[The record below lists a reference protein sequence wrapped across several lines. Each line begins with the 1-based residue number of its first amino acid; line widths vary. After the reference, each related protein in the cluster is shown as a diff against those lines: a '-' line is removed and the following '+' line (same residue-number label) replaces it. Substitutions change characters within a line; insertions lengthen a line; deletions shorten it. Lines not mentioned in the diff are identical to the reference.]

1 MEIVD
6 VKEIQENEEFEKFI
20 LGIKIE
26 SPEDAITLYSL
37 FNHAQILESF
47 KISQRNRVAI
57 RKFIEAKYPNVTDEF
72 VDFFVKANEDLRYAI
87 NLAS

>member
-26 SPEDAITLYSL
+26 SPGDAITLYSL
-37 FNHAQILESF
+37 FNHAPILESF

-57 RKFIEAKYPNVTDEF
+57 RQFIEAKYPNVTDEF
-72 VDFFVKANEDLRYAI
+72 VDFFSKANEDLRYAI
-87 NLAS
+87 NHS

>member
-26 SPEDAITLYSL
+26 SPGDAITLYSL
-37 FNHAQILESF
+37 FNHAPILGSF

-72 VDFFVKANEDLRYAI
+72 VDFFSKANEDLRYAI
-87 NLAS
+87 NHS

>member
-26 SPEDAITLYSL
+26 SPGDAITLYSL

-47 KISQRNRVAI
+47 KISQKNRVAI
-57 RKFIEAKYPNVTDEF
+57 RQFIEAKYPNVTDEF
-72 VDFFVKANEDLRYAI
+72 VDFFSKANKDLRG
-87 NLAS
+87 SMTHSS